1 MTISG
6 FDKAEYNTEF
16 RELANGVFTNA
27 EGTFVITPRG
37 KTFEGCAAVNSVPN
51 ADCHPGKRWA
61 FFGSRDTLVKGG
73 DNVNIWSKKGVNSG
87 TYDCKGTIYSTD
99 NYDPKNFEPRK
110 SFTIDFVAKFQQ
122 YRLFFS
128 LQLLWLTRL
137 RISQKETI
145 EGVHCSMQKRN
156 R

>member
-61 FFGSRDTLVKGG
+61 FFGSKDTLVQGG

-99 NYDPKNFEPRK
+99 NFNPK
-110 SFTIDFVAKFQQ
+110 V
-122 YRLFFS
+122 
-128 LQLLWLTRL
+128 
-137 RISQKETI
+137 
-145 EGVHCSMQKRN
+145 
-156 R
+156 